1 MFQLYQFSYK
11 LDLTRSVMFWWVV
24 CDQTLEDRDRFYH
37 ACYQGGKKH
46 KAVLKFGVNLVL
58 GVCFLSLSS
67 FLCYFVGTR
76 I

>member
-24 CDQTLEDRDRFYH
+24 CDQTLEDR
-37 ACYQGGKKH
+37 YQGGKKH